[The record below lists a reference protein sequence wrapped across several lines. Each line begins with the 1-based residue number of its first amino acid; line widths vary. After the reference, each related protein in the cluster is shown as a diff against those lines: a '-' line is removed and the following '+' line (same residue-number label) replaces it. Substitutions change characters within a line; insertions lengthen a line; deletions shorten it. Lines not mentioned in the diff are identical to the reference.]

1 MSKKGKVVTI
11 AALKA
16 ADATGST
23 TKCLSAVLDVNEP
36 AILRMKAGRFLLD
49 PDRAAS
55 PTNWPYC

>member
-11 AALKA
+11 AALRA
-16 ADATGST
+16 ADAMGLT

-36 AILRMKAGRFLLD
+36 AILKAGRFLLD

-55 PTNWPYC
+55 PTNWPFC